1 MGRRGPKPKT
11 PWELRAS
18 GSWRAGLL
26 DHAVKAEPGAP
37 PCPRWL
43 DPDAKKAWR
52 WLAQQLAIMRVL
64 SKADRAAMM
73 RYCQTFSRW
82 KRAEMFLQKYG
93 HTYPLKDQA
102 GKVRCFM
109 AFPEVNI
116 AATLAQQLGRLEQEF
131 GLTPASRSRLW
142 PESAPQVDDEI
153 SQLRQKFFGTS
164 QPSMPS
170 LPAAVAG
177 RSRARRA
184 SNGDHGTGGTGGE
197 DRLMGRSCTRS
208 AVGLPE
214 GQTRGCARLV
224 RPGPVGGGHDRRNGN
239 TDATETWA
247 CSL

>member
-1 MGRRGPKPKT
+1 MGRRGPKPNT

-26 DHAVKAEPGAP
+26 EHAVKAEPGAP

-52 WLAQQLAIMRVL
+52 WLVQQLAIMRVL

-73 RYCQTFSRW
+73 RYSQTFSRW

-131 GLTPASRSRLW
+131 GLTSAARSRLW
-142 PESAPQVDDEI
+142 PESAPPVDDEI
-153 SQLRQKFFGTS
+153 SQLRQKFFGLPH
-164 QPSMPS
+164 PSIPALPS
-170 LPAAVAG
+170 GKGAGAA
-177 RSRARRA
+177 RSRAWKP
-184 SNGDHGTGGTGGE
+184 SGDHGT
-197 DRLMGRSCTRS
+197 SS
-208 AVGLPE
+208 PE
-214 GQTRGCARLV
+214 G
-224 RPGPVGGGHDRRNGN
+224 D
-239 TDATETWA
+239 E
-247 CSL
+247 

>member
-64 SKADRAAMM
+64 SKADRTAMM

-82 KRAEMFLQKYG
+82 KRAEMFLQRYG

-131 GLTPASRSRLW
+131 GLTPAARSRLW
-142 PESAPQVDDEI
+142 PESAPPVNDEI
-153 SQLRQKFFGTS
+153 SQLRQKFFGTP
-164 QPSMPS
+164 QPSMS
-170 LPAAVAG
+170 MLPPGAGAGAGAA
-177 RSRARRA
+177 RSGVRKR
-184 SNGDHGTGGTGGE
+184 SGGDHGTGSPGGDE
-197 DRLMGRSCTRS
+197 
-208 AVGLPE
+208 
-214 GQTRGCARLV
+214 
-224 RPGPVGGGHDRRNGN
+224 
-239 TDATETWA
+239 
-247 CSL
+247 